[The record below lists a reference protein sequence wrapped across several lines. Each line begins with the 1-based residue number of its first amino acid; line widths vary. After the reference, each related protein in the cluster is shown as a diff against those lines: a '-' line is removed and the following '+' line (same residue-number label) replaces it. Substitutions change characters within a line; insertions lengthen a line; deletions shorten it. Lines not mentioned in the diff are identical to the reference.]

1 MPARKSCAVVESMT
15 PLMQAKADDWSQP
28 ILKDGLDLGGHDR
41 VLVFAP
47 HPDDESIACGGLLQV
62 ARAAGAAVRVIVLT
76 DGDNNPWPQRWIER
90 RWRIGPAE
98 RARWGARRREEARA
112 AMRVLDIAE
121 ADACFL
127 GLPDLGL
134 TDVLMRADPQ
144 IVESLRGHIDEF
156 VPTWLVLP
164 ALSDRHPDHSA
175 THILA
180 RLALARC
187 QASAPQLLTFA
198 VHGQMPTQG
207 GVAVGLSEAQRSI
220 KQAAIL
226 AHASQMR
233 LSQRRFLRYAGLS
246 ESYQVVPDAHLD
258 DPQHPLHAGV
268 DAGGILRA
276 RIDLRRWNAGLR
288 NQVLFCAIESQSQGS
303 VRWLIRLDMH
313 SPQVN
318 VRDGA
323 AGTVVEQATSQRSA
337 TELTMSIP
345 LSDLGVLGHGYVK
358 LAPARPGWRV
368 FDRFG
373 WQAIAFP
380 EPGAGTT

>member
-1 MPARKSCAVVESMT
+1 MT
-15 PLMQAKADDWSQP
+15 PLMQAKADDRGQM
-28 ILKDGLDLGGHDR
+28 ILKDRLALGGHDR

-127 GLPDLGL
+127 GVPDLGL

-144 IVESLRGHIDEF
+144 IVESLRGMIDEF
-156 VPTWLVLP
+156 APTLLVLP

-175 THILA
+175 THILL

-187 QASAPQLLTFA
+187 QRTAPQLLTFA

-207 GVAVGLSEAQRSI
+207 GVAVGLSEGCRSI

-233 LSQRRFLRYAGLS
+233 LSQRRLLRYARLS
-246 ESYQVVPDAHLD
+246 ESYQVPDAHFD
-258 DPQHPLHAGV
+258 DPQHPVHAGV
-268 DAGGILRA
+268 EAGGILRV
-276 RIDLRRWNAGLR
+276 RINLRRWNAGLR
-288 NQVLFCAIESQSQGS
+288 NQVLFFAIEGQSRGS
-303 VRWLIRLDMH
+303 VRWLIRLDKH
-313 SPQVN
+313 SPQVD

-323 AGTVVEQATSQRSA
+323 AGTVVAKATLQRNA
-337 TELTMSIP
+337 TKLSISILLTG
-345 LSDLGVLGHGYVK
+345 LGVLGQGYVK
-358 LAPARPGWRV
+358 LAPARSGWRV

-380 EPGAGTT
+380 EPSAETT